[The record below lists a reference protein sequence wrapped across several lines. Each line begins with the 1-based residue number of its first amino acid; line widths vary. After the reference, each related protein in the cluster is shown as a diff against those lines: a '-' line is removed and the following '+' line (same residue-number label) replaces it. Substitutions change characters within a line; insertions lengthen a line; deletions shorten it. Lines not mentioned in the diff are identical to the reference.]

1 MSAKGKWFA
10 GISALLLVAIVF
22 SGCVEAEKECFYLAF
37 TQEGE
42 TIELASGKDIVLS
55 PPLSPEDAPKGVD
68 YAVFVSKIEFS
79 GVSKDT
85 KVMVSEGEDELWNG
99 TAGKEGIVTWTL
111 IKGTLTT
118 LKASD
123 VFKTKEDNITVGARK
138 KIVGD
143 GEYLHNET
151 LKATFD
157 PALETGVKVSYK
169 VTYAYVAAWEYD
181 EDNKEYE
188 ITFTPQWDADNTTS
202 FNSTLT
208 DGAYPAI
215 TIPTDTAP
223 FVARVSVS
231 LPSETVWPGEYDK
244 VVLNVSCTI
253 NGKVITLVKDQEFTS
268 GKMSVNISIYRFPSI
283 KLGRFENKENATKAA
298 EFIAG
303 GLPAPTALT
312 SGDYSVTLKY
322 YKEGNEVTATVT
334 LKVEKVEIVFS
345 IGYPILGSK
354 EV

>member
-1 MSAKGKWFA
+1 MNMSAKGKWFA

-85 KVMVSEGEDELWNG
+85 KVMVSESDKELWNG
-99 TAGKEGIVTWTL
+99 TAGEKEIVTWTL

-151 LKATFD
+151 LKATSS
-157 PALETGVKVSYK
+157 TGSKFSYV

-188 ITFTPQWDADNTTS
+188 ITFTPQWDAANTTS
-202 FNSTLT
+202 FNSTLSEE
-208 DGAYPAI
+208 GAYPAI
-215 TIPTDTAP
+215 KIPADTAP

-231 LPSETVWPGEYDK
+231 LPSETASEYDK

-268 GKMSVNISIYRFPSI
+268 GKMSVNISIYPFPSI